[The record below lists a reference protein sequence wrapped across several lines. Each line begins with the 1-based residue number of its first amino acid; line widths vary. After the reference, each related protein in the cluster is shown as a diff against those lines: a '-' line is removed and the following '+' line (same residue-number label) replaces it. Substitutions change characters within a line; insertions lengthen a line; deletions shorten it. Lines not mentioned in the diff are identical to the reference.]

1 MGGDADDPGDPS
13 VPTLGHAFD
22 LDVEI
27 DEPIEIGETGDGYR
41 RIVPITGGTV
51 SGAVTGSVLPVGADF
66 QLLRLDRPTELVARY
81 AFETESGAMVYV
93 ENRGIAV
100 APREVNERVR
110 DGLPVDPAKVYFRTV
125 PTFETADPEL
135 DWLTERVFV
144 GSAEPG
150 EGVVSISVYE
160 VE

>member
-1 MGGDADDPGDPS
+1 MGGDAESRDDPS
-13 VPTLGHAFD
+13 SPTISHVFD

-27 DEPIEIGETGDGYR
+27 DEPVEIGDTGDGYR
-41 RIVPITGGTV
+41 RIVPIVGGTV
-51 SGAVTGSVLPVGADF
+51 TGEITGDVLPVGADF

-81 AFETESGAMVYV
+81 AFETRSGAVVYV

-100 APREVNERVR
+100 APREVNERVKE
-110 DGLPVDPAKVYFRTV
+110 GLPVDPTEVYFRTV
-125 PTFETADPEL
+125 PSFETADPEL

-144 GSAEPG
+144 GSAAPTDG
-150 EGVVSISVYE
+150 AVSISVYE